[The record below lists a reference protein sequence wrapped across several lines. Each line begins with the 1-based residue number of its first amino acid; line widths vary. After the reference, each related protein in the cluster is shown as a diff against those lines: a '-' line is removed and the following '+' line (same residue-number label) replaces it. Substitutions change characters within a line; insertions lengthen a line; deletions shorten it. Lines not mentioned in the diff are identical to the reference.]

1 MAHNDPTSLEYIIAW
16 SVYFLS
22 GIGCSWVWWKLTS
35 GMRNRGWRDVL
46 RGIVLV
52 LIFTPWYTG
61 DDIRIYAPAFL
72 ILAMDLLLEGAESGL
87 QGGVALMFS
96 SFFVLL
102 VLVVRLYLYRRPKPV

>member
-1 MAHNDPTSLEYIIAW
+1 MVCLF
-16 SVYFLS
+16 SVGHRLLL
-22 GIGCSWVWWKLTS
+22 GVVEADVGHAKP
-35 GMRNRGWRDVL
+35 GGRDVL

-102 VLVVRLYLYRRPKPV
+102 VLAVRLYLYRRPKPV

>member
-1 MAHNDPTSLEYIIAW
+1 MPQNDPTSLEYIIAW

-22 GIGCSWVWWKLTS
+22 GLGCSWVWWKLTS
-35 GMRNRGWRDVL
+35 GIQNRGWQDLL

-61 DDIRIYAPAFL
+61 DEIRIYAPAFL

-87 QGGVALMFS
+87 HGGVALMFS

-102 VLVVRLYLYRRPKPV
+102 VLAVRLYIGRRRQHI